1 MSFQGYGPPTN
12 YGTPQPMGMIQGPLP
27 YGQPFQQP
35 PLQYGQ
41 RLPVPLPFGQSPY
54 GQQPPPQPM
63 GTGMIIGI
71 VIFFLALVGG
81 IVVYMYRDTLFKPKI
96 KEQGNKEDQ
105 VDEPVKEPVNVD
117 KSCPTDPN
125 ALHKSCEKE
134 MLRKTCKISNM
145 DLLCAPGENLDVG
158 CEGPNCWFY
167 PSQVLIEFGGT
178 KEPPISWN
186 NTKQAPMAICAA
198 LVKNCQKL
206 GGTEQDCV
214 CKAQK
219 CVNGGTWEGQDAM
232 ELYTRLV
239 KEGMDST
246 LMSFQDA
253 QDLIALGCP
262 KT

>member
-1 MSFQGYGPPTN
+1 MQYQAPLSNAGYVN
-12 YGTPQPMGMIQGPLP
+12 
-27 YGQPFQQP
+27 YGQPIGP
-35 PLQYGQ
+35 QYLGP
-41 RLPVPLPFGQSPY
+41 PVPPT
-54 GQQPPPQPM
+54 PPTEPPSSN
-63 GTGMIIGI
+63 TGMIIGI
-71 VIFFLALVGG
+71 VILILVLVGG
-81 IVVYMYRDTLFKPKI
+81 ILGYIYRDKIFKTPTPAL
-96 KEQGNKEDQ
+96 QDGQN
-105 VDEPVKEPVNVD
+105 VDANVNVTEKVD
-117 KSCPTDPN
+117 KSCPTEAD
-125 ALHKSCEKE
+125 AFRRSCGTE

-145 DLLCAPGENLDVG
+145 DLLCGPGENTDTG

-167 PSQVLIEFGGT
+167 PSQVLIEHGGT

-186 NTKQAPMAICAA
+186 KTKQAPMAICAA

-214 CKAQK
+214 CIAQK
-219 CVNGGTWEGQDAM
+219 CVNGGEWNGEDAM